1 MPELPIFYL
10 ITNKL
15 FLYKGNYHGENTYH
29 HAHFRSCRK
38 RRCPYSRKIGK
49 SGSCKVN
56 IYLFGNAVN
65 LSKTETPITG
75 DLHINQTLIDHI
87 EKNKVIKKLIELSE
101 LGANIS
107 TCHTNEHARGIEAYP
122 YAGNIQWGDIGGTFT
137 KFLMTS
143 DVFLTI
149 GH

>member
-1 MPELPIFYL
+1 MAKTLTIMLTSGAAENEDAL
-10 ITNKL
+10 IAVNLAKAAL
-15 FLYKGNYHGENTYH
+15 KKG
-29 HAHFRSCRK
+29 HA
-38 RRCPYSRKIGK
+38 
-49 SGSCKVN
+49 VN

-65 LSKTETPITG
+65 LSKKETPIEG
-75 DLHINQTLIDHI
+75 DLHINQNLLAHI
-87 EKNKVIKKLIELSE
+87 EKNKLVNTFLELGE

-122 YAGNIQWGDIGGTFT
+122 YLGNIKWGDIGGTFT
-137 KFLMTS
+137 KFLMSS

>member
-1 MPELPIFYL
+1 MAKTLTIMLTSGAAENEDAL
-10 ITNKL
+10 TAVKL
-15 FLYKGNYHGENTYH
+15 AKAVLAKGH
-29 HAHFRSCRK
+29 
-38 RRCPYSRKIGK
+38 
-49 SGSCKVN
+49 
-56 IYLFGNAVN
+56 
-65 LSKTETPITG
+65 
-75 DLHINQTLIDHI
+75 NQTLIDHI

-101 LGANIS
+101 MGANIS

-122 YAGNIQWGDIGGTFT
+122 YVGNVQWGDIGGTFT

>member
-1 MPELPIFYL
+1 MAKTLTIMLTSGAAENEDAL
-10 ITNKL
+10 TAVKL
-15 FLYKGNYHGENTYH
+15 AKAVLAKGH
-29 HAHFRSCRK
+29 
-38 RRCPYSRKIGK
+38 
-49 SGSCKVN
+49 KVN

-87 EKNKVIKKLIELSE
+87 EKNKVIKKLIELGE